1 MKKLRRAG
9 PVGQMHHFAT
19 NKGRYWPGEMR
30 KMTDRYGLDLDGDW
44 NRGFLP
50 GHKGRHA
57 DAYHEWV
64 FDKLRKGADYA
75 GDDVGAFIDYFDEA
89 VIQEVLSNPGMIGK
103 DWWKR

>member
-1 MKKLRRAG
+1 
-9 PVGQMHHFAT
+9 
-19 NKGRYWPGEMR
+19 MR